1 MKDCIE
7 IRQKATIRDALPEE
21 YKDKTKQEQAKT
33 SHVRHELDL
42 DKPQNLLLLTK
53 TVIFSPIRIGLI
65 LTPLAQ

>member
-33 SHVRHELDL
+33 SHVRHETGSGQTSEFAPFDE
-42 DKPQNLLLLTK
+42 
-53 TVIFSPIRIGLI
+53 TVIAKML
-65 LTPLAQ
+65 